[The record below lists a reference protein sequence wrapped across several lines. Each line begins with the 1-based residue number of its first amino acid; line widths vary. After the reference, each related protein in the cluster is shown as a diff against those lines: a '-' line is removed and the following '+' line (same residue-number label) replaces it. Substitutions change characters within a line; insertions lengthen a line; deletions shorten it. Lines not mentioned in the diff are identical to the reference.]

1 MSKPSIQV
9 SSFDHGDW
17 HCDIELTGTTGE
29 GYWAGHAELFR
40 NGGFKCRVVL
50 AGRFSDA
57 LVASTALERK
67 ARNVIDEWDAR
78 DHTGDTSYSA
88 L

>member
-1 MSKPSIQV
+1 MNTPAIPV
-9 SSFDHGDW
+9 SSFDHEDW
-17 HCDIELTGTTGE
+17 HCDIELTGTTAD

-50 AGRFSDA
+50 AGRFANPASAADA
-57 LVASTALERK
+57 LEGK
-67 ARNVIDEWDAR
+67 ARSVIDGWDAR
-78 DHTGDTSYSA
+78 DHSGNTKFSA